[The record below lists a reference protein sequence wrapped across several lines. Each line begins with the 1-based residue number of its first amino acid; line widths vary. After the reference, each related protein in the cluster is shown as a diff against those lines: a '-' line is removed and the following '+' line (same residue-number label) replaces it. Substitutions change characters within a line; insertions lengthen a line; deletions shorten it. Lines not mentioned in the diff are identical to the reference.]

1 MHLKKTKNNF
11 IGIMTGTSVD
21 AIDIAELFINEGE
34 CKLLNAKS
42 FLFPEKMKNKI
53 LEISRNKTALD
64 NFQISSFSD
73 ELAYIYAKSINA
85 FIYESNIDKESVNAV
100 GLHGQTIS
108 HQPDEIN
115 PNSIQI
121 GNGEI
126 VAQETGLIIVN
137 DFRSA
142 DILAGGQGAPLAPLF
157 HSRFFGKK
165 DTTRAVINI
174 GGIANI
180 TVIGS
185 NLMGYDIGP
194 GNVLMDSWTKE
205 KIGADYDESGKWA
218 ETGFL
223 NQKLFD
229 HLMKEEFIHKSPPKS
244 SGTDYFNIDW
254 IKEKLKQ
261 IDDHIC
267 DVDIQRTLTE
277 FTAAIIAKAIN
288 NVNGIEQVAI
298 CGGGSK
304 NKLLMDL
311 IKKNASSKMVTT
323 DFWGMHPDW
332 VEAAGFAYL
341 AYLRINDISIDMST
355 ITGSKGEIKLGN
367 IQRPN

>member
-1 MHLKKTKNNF
+1 
-11 IGIMTGTSVD
+11 MTGTSVD
-21 AIDIAELFINEGE
+21 AIDIAELFINEEE

-53 LEISRNKTALD
+53 LEISRNKTGLD

-157 HSRFFGKK
+157 HNRFFGKK

-194 GNVLMDSWTKE
+194 GNVLMDSWSKE

-304 NKLLMDL
+304 NKLLMEL

-355 ITGSKGEIKLGN
+355 ITGSKGVIKLGN

>member
-1 MHLKKTKNNF
+1 MANF
-11 IGIMTGTSVD
+11 YIGLMSGTSIDSVD
-21 AIDIAELFINEGE
+21 AVVASFEQGQFKLIGHLSYDIPDHLKQAIQNLCQPGIDTVQLYAETDQRLGELFAQASLAMMAELG
-34 CKLLNAKS
+34 
-42 FLFPEKMKNKI
+42 
-53 LEISRNKTALD
+53 
-64 NFQISSFSD
+64 ISSD
-73 ELAYIYAKSINA
+73 QILAIGS
-85 FIYESNIDKESVNAV
+85 
-100 GLHGQTIS
+100 HGQTVRHAAPGKGGIAFT
-108 HQPDEIN
+108 Q
-115 PNSIQI
+115 QI
-121 GNGEI
+121 GDPNTIAARTGCPV
-126 VAQETGLIIVN
+126 VA
-137 DFRSA
+137 DFRRKDMA
-142 DILAGGQGAPLAPLF
+142 LGGHGAPLVPAFHQQLF
-157 HSRFFGKK
+157 SDSEQNR
-165 DTTRAVINI
+165 VIVNI

-180 TVIGS
+180 SVFGN

-267 DVDIQRTLTE
+267 DVDIQRTLAE
-277 FTAAIIAKAIN
+277 FTAAIIAEAIN
-288 NVNGIEQVAI
+288 NANGLKQVAI
-298 CGGGSK
+298 SGGGSK

-311 IKKNASSKMVTT
+311 IKKNVSSEIVTT

-341 AYLRINDISIDMST
+341 AYLRINDISVDMST

-367 IQRPN
+367 IQSPN